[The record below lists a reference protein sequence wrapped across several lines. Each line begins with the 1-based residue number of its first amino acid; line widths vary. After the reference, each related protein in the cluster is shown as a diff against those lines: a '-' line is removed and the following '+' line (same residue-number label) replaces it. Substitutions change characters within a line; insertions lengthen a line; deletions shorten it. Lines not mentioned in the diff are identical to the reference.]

1 VNREVAAWIH
11 IMNKHKISD
20 GARNLQDKLHELL
33 TRLAGTIEH
42 VKNWPEAADASR
54 HVESTSQ
61 LIHRIRDIVASLQ
74 KVESCVKDDNEFR
87 QTLQRCLIPMDLLEL
102 LDFGLNPDCF
112 SRGLL
117 RESMGQLQGLK
128 RRKRALEMLGAAV
141 QKGLDERKKSI
152 SSSGHFKRERNDDE
166 ERTTTNEDNNEPPP
180 KKQKSE

>member
-1 VNREVAAWIH
+1 
-11 IMNKHKISD
+11 MNKPKISE

-33 TRLAGTIEH
+33 TRLAGTMEH

-61 LIHRIRDIVASLQ
+61 LIHRIRDIIASLQ
-74 KVESCVKDDNEFR
+74 KVESCVKDDMELR
-87 QTLQRCLIPMDLLEL
+87 QTLQNCLIPVDLLEL

-117 RESMGQLQGLK
+117 REAMGQLQGLK

-141 QKGLDERKKSI
+141 QKGLDEREKSI
-152 SSSGHFKRERNDDE
+152 STSGHFKRERNDGEDV
-166 ERTTTNEDNNEPPP
+166 TTPSQDDDEPPS
-180 KKQKSE
+180 KKQKSETTTT